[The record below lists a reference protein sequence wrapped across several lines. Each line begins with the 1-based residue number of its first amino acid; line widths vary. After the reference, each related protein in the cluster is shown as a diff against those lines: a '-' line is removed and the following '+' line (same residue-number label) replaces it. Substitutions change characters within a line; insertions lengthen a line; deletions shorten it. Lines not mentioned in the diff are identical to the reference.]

1 MMNSYTAMK
10 RNVIVTCISL
20 FALVSI
26 LAFSADNIEKIRKNM
41 TKTEVHNILGKPS
54 TVVNQGTLAGKT
66 VEVWKYGTD
75 TEINFVDGKVESVLT
90 TKTTP
95 K

>member
-1 MMNSYTAMK
+1 MNFYTRMK
-10 RNVIVTCISL
+10 RNVIVTFISL

-26 LAFSADNIEKIRKNM
+26 LAFSADNIEKVKKNM
-41 TKTEVHNILGKPS
+41 TKTEVYNILGKP
-54 TVVNQGTLAGKT
+54 TTTINQGTSAGKT

-90 TKTTP
+90 TRVNP